1 MRRFTLPLIAL
12 ALVAPPV
19 AAQAVPEG
27 SQAARVEAAYRRTPT
42 FRFDPF
48 RHAMIPHWG
57 FVISTGV
64 MAENN
69 SLNLTDLGSIITLRC
84 GSTSLLLNPTDAFG
98 GGEMCPGP
106 DNLLPSDILNAI
118 NLVPQGRGLTGL
130 AQGEGGLYLGG
141 PFGGHFGLGLS
152 AQGRAYGTFQLD
164 ESFVRL
170 VRDGTSA
177 QDFSLGSSKG
187 AVLAAVEGGA
197 HTVLRF
203 GPLGSED
210 GVHLNLGVGG
220 RYIKP
225 LNFARARSTVGSG
238 DVIRITS
245 DSIIVDAEVEV
256 ANTPSVDSTFN
267 GKASIAADILLRLTW
282 PTSGLALEAMV
293 ANLGTV
299 TIHHVE
305 VETRRLRVRTNDIA
319 ELSDSLNSFDSLA
332 VTDTMDLRIT
342 LPRVVR
348 FTASAWANRILQVD
362 VSTTLPI
369 KGDFEAPLAV
379 DVGTTWRFIR
389 VIPLRAGVVL
399 GGHQGIGF
407 TGGLAIEGRTGFF
420 QLAGQSFGGFMRRAT
435 GVGGRLEMGFF
446 F

>member
-1 MRRFTLPLIAL
+1 MRRAPLPFIAL
-12 ALVAPPV
+12 VLVAPP
-19 AAQAVPEG
+19 ASGQAVPEG
-27 SQAARVEAAYRRTPT
+27 SQAARVEPAYRRTPT

-48 RHAMIPHWG
+48 RHATIPHWG

-64 MAENN
+64 LTENN
-69 SLNLTDLGSIITLRC
+69 SLNLTDLGAIISLGC
-84 GSTSLLLNPTDAFG
+84 GPTSLLLNPTDVFG

-118 NLVPQGRGLTGL
+118 NLVPQGRGLTAL

-152 AQGRAYGTFQLD
+152 AQGRGYGAFQLD
-164 ESFVRL
+164 EDFVSL

-177 QDFSLGSSKG
+177 QNFSLGSSKG
-187 AVLAAVEGGA
+187 AALATAEGGA
-197 HTVLRF
+197 HAVIRL
-203 GPLGSED
+203 GPLGTED
-210 GVHLNLGVGG
+210 GVHVNFGFGG
-220 RYIKP
+220 RYIRP
-225 LNFARARSTVGSG
+225 LYFGRAGSTVGSG
-238 DVIRITS
+238 DLIRITS

-256 ANTPSVDSTFN
+256 AQTPTVDSTLN
-267 GKASIAADILLRLTW
+267 GKAAIAADFLLRLTW
-282 PTSGLALEAMV
+282 PTSGFALEAMV
-293 ANLGTV
+293 ANLGNV

-332 VTDTMDLRIT
+332 VTDTTDVRIT

-362 VSTTLPI
+362 VSAALPV
-369 KGDFEAPLAV
+369 KGDFEAPLGV
-379 DVGTTWRFIR
+379 DIGTTWRFIR

-420 QLAGQSFGGFMRRAT
+420 QLAGQSFGGFMRKAT
-435 GVGGRLEMGFF
+435 GVGGRFEMGFF